1 MKNLNLSHAG
11 TYHCAVAS
19 CGHIVF
25 GKGIQLNFEY
35 KVETLILVNLLSG
48 ALIVSMIFS
57 IVLAFI
63 LYKMNKRKNSQSTEP
78 QSRLSVNSESYQD
91 VHNLHYSSLRF
102 NKGNTMTSPQFVV
115 YLTWLILGNMA
126 HMTSVKSSS
135 VRQESHFISAK
146 TGQNVTLQC
155 FYDGDMATRFY
166 WYKQTVGQE
175 PRLVSTSYKYE
186 SNGIFHDEF
195 NNNPRFI
202 LDTEKGK
209 HHLEIRDIQISDS
222 ATYFCASSHSYMFEF
237 GDGTTVSVTGSGLH
251 IPALVHQSV
260 SETIQPGDS
269 LTLNCTVQTGTCD
282 GEHSVY
288 WFRNSRESLPQL
300 IYIHGSRDDHC
311 EKKPKTQTQTCF
323 YNLPMK
329 TLNLS
334 HLGNYYCAVISCG
347 HILFGNGTKL
357 DGKRLL
363 FSFRSIV

>member
-1 MKNLNLSHAG
+1 
-11 TYHCAVAS
+11 
-19 CGHIVF
+19 
-25 GKGIQLNFEY
+25 
-35 KVETLILVNLLSG
+35 
-48 ALIVSMIFS
+48 
-57 IVLAFI
+57 
-63 LYKMNKRKNSQSTEP
+63 
-78 QSRLSVNSESYQD
+78 
-91 VHNLHYSSLRF
+91 
-102 NKGNTMTSPQFVV
+102 
-115 YLTWLILGNMA
+115 MA

-269 LTLNCTVQTGTCD
+269 VTLNCTVQTGTCD

-357 DGKRLL
+357 DVEVGSRVSVYFLSGALALTTTLSVLLMLLLCSINKRKSCQWTEANATFATSSTANAEVHQNEENIHYAALQKHDVY
-363 FSFRSIV
+363 RSRRQRKSGDSECVYSSIKQ